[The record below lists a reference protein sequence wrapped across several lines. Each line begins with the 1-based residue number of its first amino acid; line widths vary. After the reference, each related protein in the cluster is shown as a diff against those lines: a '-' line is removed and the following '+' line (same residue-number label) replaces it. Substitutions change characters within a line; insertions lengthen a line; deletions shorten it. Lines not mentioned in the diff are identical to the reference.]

1 MMSNQRKKNVVVG
14 LSSRT
19 PSQPPSSSLRF
30 DNPLEHIQVGIMKV
44 YVAVALM
51 LCVSVAALAAFVW
64 SGPAPI
70 RHYTF
75 DDLSELTC
83 EELGE
88 RHTEVIDAYHD
99 AEIAHYGRTAA
110 FHADLGL
117 PSDDVLPFA
126 VLMMG
131 FMRDNNI
138 SESKVVTRSTPW
150 PLLYSDFYYEISGT
164 CAANPSMR
172 AVEAMRE
179 SALKLGLIGRDEMD

>member
-1 MMSNQRKKNVVVG
+1 MPERAAEITIPNT
-14 LSSRT
+14 LSQLWSH
-19 PSQPPSSSLRF
+19 SLRF
-30 DNPLEHIQVGIMKV
+30 DNPVEHIQVGIMKV
-44 YVAVALM
+44 CVAVAFM
-51 LCVSVAALAAFVW
+51 LCVSVTALVW

-70 RHYTF
+70 RHYTL

-117 PSDDVLPFA
+117 PSEDVLPFA
-126 VLMMG
+126 VLIMG

-164 CAANPSMR
+164 CAANPSMQ
-172 AVEAMRE
+172 ADEAMRE